1 MVLARLIERNLK
13 LYFRDKTGVF
23 FSLLAVILVIV
34 MYAVFLGQNQIDGI
48 RGDFGNVPGI
58 DGLVIAW
65 LMSGL
70 LGVTTL
76 TIPVATLGIFVEDK
90 ETRLIGDF
98 YTAPINRQLLIL
110 SYLLSTV
117 IITTLMALVNLVVGQ
132 VYLAILGA
140 PVLGIGQWLLL
151 IGMIALSSF
160 VFSSILFYVAL
171 WMKTS
176 RSFGSLG
183 SLVGTL
189 VGFFGGIYLPI
200 GVLPTFLQNIT
211 NLIPVSHSVT
221 LFRVL
226 YMQPYMDVTFDGAPT
241 ELIDSYLRSF
251 GYKIW
256 VGDWTLTNWQVLVY
270 FIISGVL
277 FYVLSVMFVKKS
289 KLV

>member
-48 RGDFGNVPGI
+48 RAEFGDVPGI
-58 DGLVIAW
+58 EGLVIAW

-76 TIPVATLGIFVEDK
+76 TIPVSTLGIFVEDK
-90 ETRLIGDF
+90 ETRLIADF
-98 YTAPINRQLLIL
+98 YTSPINRQVLIL

-117 IITTLMALVNLVVGQ
+117 VITTVMALVNLVVGQ
-132 VYLAILGA
+132 VVLLLIGA
-140 PVLGIGQWLLL
+140 PLLSLLQWLLL

-171 WMKTS
+171 AMKTS

-200 GVLPTFLQNIT
+200 GVLPSVLQTVT

-226 YMQPYMDVTFDGAPT
+226 YMKPYMDVTFDGAPQP
-241 ELIDSYLRSF
+241 LIDGYLRTF
-251 GYKIW
+251 GFEIW
-256 VGDWTLTNWQVLVY
+256 IGDWTLTNWQVLLY
-270 FIISGVL
+270 FVISGLV
-277 FYVLSVMFVKKS
+277 FYVLSVLFVRKS